1 MRIDRPRQAA
11 AEMLGSLGRSVLLSP
26 GGSLPLPL
34 LGDPDA
40 DILAA
45 LRDTYCS
52 HYICANCY
60 LRSRRCFVL
69 LVCFTECSSMVDT
82 HYVYRTVLMNKIFQ
96 SLPRPELKM
105 RDNGSIGSN

>member
-52 HYICANCY
+52 YYICANCS
-60 LRSRRCFVL
+60 LAAASFFSFASLNARVWWIHSTFLGRSL
-69 LVCFTECSSMVDT
+69 
-82 HYVYRTVLMNKIFQ
+82 
-96 SLPRPELKM
+96 
-105 RDNGSIGSN
+105 

>member
-52 HYICANCY
+52 CFITYVLTAICA
-60 LRSRRCFVL
+60 LAAASF
-69 LVCFTECSSMVDT
+69 FS
-82 HYVYRTVLMNKIFQ
+82 FA
-96 SLPRPELKM
+96 SLNARVWWIHTTFIGRPL
-105 RDNGSIGSN
+105 